1 VQTFLLIRWFIQRN
15 LGSIAKAFLAHI
27 VVDVD
32 VDVDVDTGGNG
43 ANSRLWTRYHT
54 IKAIQSLGQQ

>member
-15 LGSIAKAFLAHI
+15 LGSIAKAFLAH
-27 VVDVD
+27 VDVD
-32 VDVDVDTGGNG
+32 VDVDVDTGENG

-54 IKAIQSLGQQ
+54 IKATQSLGQQ